1 MRVSG
6 TSEMLLKSMMA
17 VSVMLFVIVKKTLLT
32 ELGDESIE
40 EFAEMY
46 VKIVGDFASSI

>member
-6 TSEMLLKSMMA
+6 TSELLLKSMMA
-17 VSVMLFVIVKKTLLT
+17 VSVLFVIVKKTLLT

-40 EFAEMY
+40 EFAEMS